1 MKKQEK
7 LLCVSKRL
15 KSNLVYNNM
24 SINYKT
30 IEIMREFLTEEMLQE
45 MVSAV
50 MNGKEFN
57 YTSDDT
63 HVHVTPN
70 GISIKYTTNKRDR
83 EVRNFLDFCD
93 KMDDRLFVKVCES
106 FEEGELEKL
115 QNDLDTDNYMNTINT
130 FRSRTK
136 TVADNLMAE
145 VIKKADAQIR
155 RQEEIIANAKEA
167 IKDIHN
173 ELEHAHNIYNY
184 A

>member
-1 MKKQEK
+1 M
-7 LLCVSKRL
+7 
-15 KSNLVYNNM
+15 
-24 SINYKT
+24 T
-30 IEIMREFLTEEMLQE
+30 EFLTNEMLQE

-50 MNGKEFN
+50 MNGEEFN
-57 YTSDDT
+57 YTNGDT
-63 HVHVTPN
+63 KIHVTPN
-70 GISIKYTTNKRDR
+70 SISIKYTTSKRDR

-145 VIKKADAQIR
+145 VINKADAEIR
-155 RQEEIIANAKEA
+155 HYEEIIANAKEA
-167 IKDIHN
+167 IKDVHT
-173 ELEHAHNIYNY
+173 ELEHAHTIYNY

>member
-7 LLCVSKRL
+7 LLCVNKRL
-15 KSNLVYNNM
+15 KLNLVYNKM

-30 IEIMREFLTEEMLQE
+30 IEIMREILTEEMLQQ

-50 MNGKEFN
+50 MNGQEFK
-57 YTSDDT
+57 YTNDDT

-70 GISIKYTTNKRDR
+70 GISIKYTISKRDR

-93 KMDDRLFVKVCES
+93 KMDDSLFVRVCES

-115 QNDLDTDNYMNTINT
+115 QNDLDTDNYLNTINT
-130 FRSRTK
+130 FRLRTK

-145 VIKKADAQIR
+145 IIKKTDVEIR
-155 RQEEIIANAKEA
+155 HQEEIIANAKEA
-167 IKDIHN
+167 IKDIHE
-173 ELEHAHNIYNY
+173 ELEHAHTIYNY